1 MKNKILVL
9 VLALSFLIS
18 VCFNIY
24 FIKDKNQ
31 YNSQKA
37 INGDISSLLMSLS
50 NSLDDLKEDDNLRFL
65 SSSAGSIS
73 WISRS
78 SNSIDFDTEELFRE
92 VNFFF
97 INSDVDKVYKNKAE
111 LSELFKKVSTKP
123 NDKIT
128 QENLKNLIETLMK
141 H

>member
-1 MKNKILVL
+1 MKNKILVF
-9 VLALSFLIS
+9 VLAVSFLIS

-50 NSLDDLKEDDNLRFL
+50 ISLDDLKEDDNLRFI
-65 SSSAGSIS
+65 SSSAGSIF

-78 SNSIDFDTEELFRE
+78 SKSIDYDTGELFRE
-92 VNFFF
+92 VNNFF
-97 INSDVDKVYKNKAE
+97 INSDVEKVYKNKAR
-111 LSELFKKVSTKP
+111 LSEMFKILSAKP

-128 QENLKNLIETLMK
+128 QEELKNLIETLMR